1 MEGLRGLKGDRGFPG
16 EIGEV
21 GPVVKGEKGRIK
33 LSFVFLCT
41 YSNDHIKTKQC
52 FCKTNVCI

>member
-16 EIGEV
+16 EIGEI
-21 GPVVKGEKGRIK
+21 GPVVKGEKGRIRT
-33 LSFVFLCT
+33 LYDYALGVFGRAV
-41 YSNDHIKTKQC
+41 KTKQY